1 MADRT
6 LDLVAASR
14 VARRV
19 NLTDVYVVEATAK
32 RHRSHS
38 DSALKPDL
46 NDSYKCTRRTDNKLE
61 ILCRHHL
68 KAASGADPIAEIQID
83 LNLIYEIAGTDS
95 LDETDLSAFADANG
109 AYNSWPFIREFLNS
123 LTLRLGLP
131 AFVLPTLR
139 MVPAPK
145 IQVQTP
151 SVQTP
156 PPEPDVKDNEPKG

>member
-1 MADRT
+1 
-6 LDLVAASR
+6 
-14 VARRV
+14 V

-46 NDSYKCTRRTDNKLE
+46 DDSYTCTRRTDNKLE

-83 LNLIYEIAGTDS
+83 LNLIYDIVAGTES
-95 LDETDLSAFADANG
+95 IDETDLSAFADANG
-109 AYNSWPFIREFLNS
+109 AYNSWPFIREILHS
-123 LTLRLGLP
+123 MTLRLGLP

-139 MVPAPK
+139 MANTPK
-145 IQVQTP
+145 IQAQTP
-151 SVQTP
+151 SVQSP
-156 PPEPDVKDNEPKG
+156 PAKSEIAKDEEPKG